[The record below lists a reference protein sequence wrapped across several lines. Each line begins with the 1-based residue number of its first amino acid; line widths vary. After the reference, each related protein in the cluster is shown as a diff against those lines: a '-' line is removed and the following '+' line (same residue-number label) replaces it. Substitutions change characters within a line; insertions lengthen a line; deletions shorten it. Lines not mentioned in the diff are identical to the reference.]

1 MNESKRQYTNRI
13 EQRKLSR
20 CEPESL
26 DGVLPEWVANL
37 KNYFEKETIANNS
50 SYHK

>member
-1 MNESKRQYTNRI
+1 MNEGKRQYTDRI
-13 EQRKLSR
+13 EQGKLSR

-26 DGVLPEWVANL
+26 DIVLPEWIANL
-37 KNYFEKETIANNS
+37 KNYFEKDTLVNNS

>member
-1 MNESKRQYTNRI
+1 MDERKKQYTDRI

-26 DGVLPEWVANL
+26 DCILPEWITNL
-37 KNYFEKETIANNS
+37 KNYFEKGHVGDYSFTSN
-50 SYHK
+50 